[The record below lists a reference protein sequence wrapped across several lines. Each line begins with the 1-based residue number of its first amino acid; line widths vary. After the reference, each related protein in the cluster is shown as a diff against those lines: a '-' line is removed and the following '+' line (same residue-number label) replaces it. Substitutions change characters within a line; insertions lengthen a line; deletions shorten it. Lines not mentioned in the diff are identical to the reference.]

1 MVNEQPEPSP
11 GGILEGTAPRDPGPR
26 PLYNPAEEAD
36 RLRELERLGIA
47 VDRPDDSLQEL
58 VRRVAS
64 LYGVGLCTVNLI
76 LEDRQIFK
84 VWSGEIP
91 PEMAETREVDRQH
104 SLCSYVVAS
113 HIPLVIEDMQASE
126 EWRQQYWHAVQNVRF
141 YAGVPLVTSNGHA
154 LGTLCL
160 ADGQPRSVSAQEL
173 ERLQYF
179 SRRIAAELQLSGAME
194 RTRALQE
201 ELETTARYS
210 QALAELSVLL
220 DDASAN
226 ADESTATA
234 ALQIL
239 VDAAGLTW
247 AGLVINQED
256 RAWAPY
262 VAGTVPSSVQRL
274 LRRRAQPERN
284 AVWKLT
290 SGDLPTF
297 LGEPAAGDNHLAANH
312 LACIALGTSDPA
324 APGVLLAARAADVP
338 WAAQDRRF
346 LESGARVLGA
356 SLRRFQRWQDLQTVS
371 LTDGLTGLRN
381 RRALEQLLADPGD
394 LPRSCRVWVGDLH
407 GFKPLNDSMGHAVGD
422 LFLRHVADALR
433 SQVRPRD
440 ARYLFRT
447 GGDEI
452 TLILPTGA
460 GTPADLGVRLQDAV
474 ARVATEEYPAV
485 DLHLDLGEVEVP
497 AEAPDLASALRLADL
512 RMYEAK
518 RARRTEKT

>member
-1 MVNEQPEPSP
+1 MVSEQSEPSP
-11 GGILEGTAPRDPGPR
+11 GTVLEGSAPPESGQR
-26 PLYNPAEEAD
+26 PLSNPAEEAE

-47 VDRPDDSLQEL
+47 LDSPDDSLQEL
-58 VRRVAS
+58 VHRVAS
-64 LYGVGLCTVNLI
+64 LYGVGLCSVNLI

-84 VWSGEIP
+84 AWSGEIP
-91 PEMAETREVDRQH
+91 AEMAETREVDRQS

-173 ERLQYF
+173 ERLQHF
-179 SRRIAAELQLSGAME
+179 SRRIAAELQLSGAIE
-194 RTRALQE
+194 RTKALQQ
-201 ELETTARYS
+201 ELEASARYG
-210 QALAELSVLL
+210 QALVDLSLLL
-220 DDASAN
+220 DEASAN
-226 ADESTATA
+226 ADETTSTA
-234 ALQIL
+234 ALQTL

-247 AGLVINQED
+247 AALVINQSD
-256 RAWAPY
+256 CAWAPY
-262 VAGTVPSSVQRL
+262 VAGNVPPSVQRL

-284 AVWKLT
+284 AVWKLI
-290 SGDLPTF
+290 SGDLPAF
-297 LGEPAAGDNHLAANH
+297 LGEPEGGDNHLAATH
-312 LACIALGTSDPA
+312 LACISLGTSDPS
-324 APGVLLAARAADVP
+324 APGVLLAARAADRA
-338 WAAQDRRF
+338 WTAQDRKF
-346 LESGARVLGA
+346 LESGARMLGA

-371 LTDGLTGLRN
+371 LTDELTGLRN
-381 RRALEQLLADPGD
+381 RRALEQLFTDPGD

-407 GFKPLNDSMGHAVGD
+407 GFKTLNDSMGHAVGD
-422 LFLRHVADALR
+422 ICLRHVADAMR
-433 SQVRPRD
+433 SQLRPRD

-452 TLILPTGA
+452 ALVMPTGA
-460 GTPADLGVRLQDAV
+460 GTPADLGARLQDAV
-474 ARVATEEYPAV
+474 AQVVAEEYPAM

-497 AEAPDLASALRLADL
+497 TDAPDLASALLLADE

-518 RARRTEKT
+518 RARRAGG